1 MKKVLILVLSLI
13 SLNCFS
19 QIKEEPTKI
28 IDLISKIIN
37 KNVTFVSWY
46 IENDTIKI
54 TQFTTYDNIIK
65 RYENFYIEYIKKY
78 YPILLNLPATK
89 LEKILKM
96 TPHKYFGSF
105 EDEGLMENMVD

>member
-1 MKKVLILVLSLI
+1 MKKALILILSLI

-37 KNVTFVSWY
+37 KNATFVSWH

-54 TQFTTYDNIIK
+54 TQFRTYDNITK
-65 RYENFYIEYIKKY
+65 RYEDFYIEYIKKY
-78 YPILLNLPATK
+78 YPMLLNLPATK
-89 LEKILKM
+89 LEKTLKM
-96 TPHKYFGSF
+96 NPQNYFGSF

>member
-1 MKKVLILVLSLI
+1 MKKALILILSLI

-37 KNVTFVSWY
+37 KNATFVSWH

-54 TQFTTYDNIIK
+54 TQFRTYDNITK
-65 RYENFYIEYIKKY
+65 RYEDFYIEYIKKY
-78 YPILLNLPATK
+78 YPMLLNLPATK
-89 LEKILKM
+89 LEKTLKL
-96 TPHKYFGSF
+96 TLPELF
-105 EDEGLMENMVD
+105 